1 MCMSSEL
8 LNLMDNLKITQIEAA
23 KYLSVDIRTIR
34 RWVAGNIFTPKAALH
49 TLRAWIKL
57 RDLGL
62 PWVPGSIDIIPGAED
77 EIKKIIANHINQH
90 KE

>member
-1 MCMSSEL
+1 MSSEFAI
-8 LNLMDNLKITQIEAA
+8 LMDNLKLTQAEAG
-23 KYLSVDIRTIR
+23 KYLSVDIRSIR
-34 RWVAGNIFTPKAALH
+34 RWVTGDVFTPKAALYA
-49 TLRAWIKL
+49 LRAWIKL

-62 PWVPGSIDIIPGAED
+62 AWVPGSIDVIPGAQD